1 MAEAAQSVVLDGG
14 VGVQAAPN
22 DLGTCCSSS
31 NAVQLISHCSNY
43 DLAFIE

>member
-22 DLGTCCSSS
+22 DLGTCLQQQ
-31 NAVQLISHCSNY
+31 VQL
-43 DLAFIE
+43 LVAL